1 MPMAHRSW
9 NTGPDPGIAAAW
21 GDPGP
26 GVPMTAP
33 ELGGH
38 LAHMVWEDFGGALSD
53 PTILRLLA
61 LAGVEFGDGLPP
73 ERAADEFLI
82 LHLWAHTRAVQLGL
96 GDRMDPLE
104 VRYILDAFHEEI
116 FRDLERLGSSPGEIA
131 IFEQRAASRYREY
144 HAAAEHSD
152 LALGA
157 AAALHLREQGGA
169 GLPGTEGPAR
179 DLMARFLARHV
190 REIAQPLSDFLT
202 DLHLA
207 GPMPTGRDR
216 PARP

>member
-1 MPMAHRSW
+1 MTSRSR
-9 NTGPDPGIAAAW
+9 NQVPDPDVTSAL

-33 ELGGH
+33 ELGEHMAH
-38 LAHMVWEDFGGALSD
+38 LVWENFGEALSD
-53 PTILRLLA
+53 PTIIRLLS
-61 LAGVEFGDGLPP
+61 LAGVRFDDGLPP

-104 VRYILDAFHEEI
+104 VRHILDAFHDAI
-116 FRDLERLGSSPGEIA
+116 FQDLGRLGSSPGEIA
-131 IFEQRAASRYREY
+131 IFEQRIANRYREY
-144 HAAAEHSD
+144 HGAAEGSD

-157 AAALHLREQGGA
+157 AAAAHLREQGG
-169 GLPGTEGPAR
+169 GDEMRPPPPAR
-179 DLMARFLARHV
+179 DLVARFLARHT
-190 REIAQPLSDFLT
+190 REMAQPLADFLT

-207 GPMPTGRDR
+207 GPMPPPRGR